1 MLNNIFGIGV
11 DLVDINKFI
20 KKSYSEN
27 SSFYN
32 KLFLPSEIKY
42 CLKFKN
48 PEQHFAGK
56 FAVKESIK
64 KSIST
69 KIKFHE
75 IETFHKNSKPM
86 VSLKGKYSNKIS
98 IMVSITHEKNFAIA
112 FVIVEK
118 V

>member
-1 MLNNIFGIGV
+1 MNNIFGIGV
-11 DLVDINKFI
+11 DLVDGNKFI
-20 KKSYSEN
+20 KKPYSKN

-32 KLFLPSEIKY
+32 KLFLPNEIKY

-48 PEQHFAGK
+48 PDQHFAGK
-56 FAVKESIK
+56 FAVKESVK
-64 KSIST
+64 KSISS

-86 VSLKGKYSNKIS
+86 VSLKGKYSEKFS
-98 IMVSITHEKNFAIA
+98 IKVSITHEKNLAVA

-118 V
+118 I

>member
-1 MLNNIFGIGV
+1 MNNIFGIGV
-11 DLVDINKFI
+11 DLVDVDKF
-20 KKSYSEN
+20 KKKPYLEN

-48 PEQHFAGK
+48 PHQHFAGK

>member
-1 MLNNIFGIGV
+1 MNNIFGIGV
-11 DLVDINKFI
+11 DLVDVNKFI
-20 KKSYSEN
+20 KKPYSKN

-32 KLFLPSEIKY
+32 KLFLPNEIKY

-48 PEQHFAGK
+48 PDQHFAGK
-56 FAVKESIK
+56 FAVKESVK
-64 KSIST
+64 KSISS

-86 VSLKGKYSNKIS
+86 VSLKGKYSEKFS
-98 IMVSITHEKNFAIA
+98 IKVSITHEKNLAMA

-118 V
+118 I

>member
-1 MLNNIFGIGV
+1 LNNIFGIGV
-11 DLVDINKFI
+11 DLVDVNKFI
-20 KKSYSEN
+20 KKPYSEN

-32 KLFLPSEIKY
+32 KLFLPNEIKY

-48 PEQHFAGK
+48 PDQHFAGK

-64 KSIST
+64 KSISS

-86 VSLKGKYSNKIS
+86 VSLKGKYSEKFS
-98 IMVSITHEKNFAIA
+98 IKVSITHEKNLAMA

-118 V
+118 I

>member
-1 MLNNIFGIGV
+1 LNNIFGIGV
-11 DLVDINKFI
+11 DLVDVNKFI
-20 KKSYSEN
+20 KKPYSEN

-32 KLFLPSEIKY
+32 KLFLPNEIKY

-48 PEQHFAGK
+48 PDQHFAGK

-64 KSIST
+64 KSISS

-86 VSLKGKYSNKIS
+86 VSLKGKYSKKFS
-98 IMVSITHEKNFAIA
+98 INVSITHEKNLAMA

-118 V
+118 I

>member
-1 MLNNIFGIGV
+1 MNNIFGIGV
-11 DLVDINKFI
+11 DLVDVYKFI
-20 KKSYSEN
+20 KKPYSKN

-32 KLFLPSEIKY
+32 KLFLPNEIKY

-48 PEQHFAGK
+48 PDQHFAGK

-64 KSIST
+64 KSISS

-86 VSLKGKYSNKIS
+86 VSLKGKYSENFS
-98 IMVSITHEKNFAIA
+98 IKVSITHEKNLAMA

-118 V
+118 I

>member
-11 DLVDINKFI
+11 DLVDVNKF
-20 KKSYSEN
+20 KKKPYSKN

-32 KLFLPSEIKY
+32 KLFLSNEIKY

-48 PEQHFAGK
+48 PDQHFAGK
-56 FAVKESIK
+56 FAVKESVK

-75 IETFHKNSKPM
+75 IETFHKNSKLM
-86 VSLKGKYSNKIS
+86 VSLKGEYNKKFTIIASIS
-98 IMVSITHEKNFAIA
+98 HEKDLAVA
-112 FVIVEK
+112 FVIAEK
-118 V
+118 I

>member
-11 DLVDINKFI
+11 DLVDVNKF
-20 KKSYSEN
+20 KKKLYSEN

-32 KLFLPSEIKY
+32 KLFLPNEIKY

-48 PEQHFAGK
+48 PDQHFAGK
-56 FAVKESIK
+56 FAVKESVK

-75 IETFHKNSKPM
+75 IETFHKNSKLM
-86 VSLKGKYSNKIS
+86 VSLKGEYNKKFTIIASIS
-98 IMVSITHEKNFAIA
+98 HEKDLAVA
-112 FVIVEK
+112 FVIAEK
-118 V
+118 I

>member
-1 MLNNIFGIGV
+1 MNNIFGIGV
-11 DLVDINKFI
+11 DLVDVNKFI
-20 KKSYSEN
+20 KKPYSKN

-32 KLFLPSEIKY
+32 KLFLPNEIKY

-48 PEQHFAGK
+48 PDQHFAGK
-56 FAVKESIK
+56 FAVKESVK
-64 KSIST
+64 KSISS

-86 VSLKGKYSNKIS
+86 VSLKGKYSEKFS
-98 IMVSITHEKNFAIA
+98 IKVSITHEKNLAVA

-118 V
+118 I

>member
-1 MLNNIFGIGV
+1 MNNIFGIGV
-11 DLVDINKFI
+11 DLVDVNKFI
-20 KKSYSEN
+20 KKPYSEN

-32 KLFLPSEIKY
+32 KLFLPNEIKY

-48 PEQHFAGK
+48 PDQHFSVL
-56 FAVKESIK
+56 FVVKESIK
-64 KSIST
+64 KSISS

-86 VSLKGKYSNKIS
+86 ASLKGKYSEKFS
-98 IMVSITHEKNFAIA
+98 IKVSITHEKNLAVA

-118 V
+118 I